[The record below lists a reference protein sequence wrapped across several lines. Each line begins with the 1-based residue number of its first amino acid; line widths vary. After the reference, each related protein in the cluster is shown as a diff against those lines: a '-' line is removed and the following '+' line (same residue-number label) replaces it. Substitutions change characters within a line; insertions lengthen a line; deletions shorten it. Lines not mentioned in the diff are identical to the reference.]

1 MKILQLTKKF
11 PFPLKD
17 GESIAVTNL
26 SKSLVVH
33 GCEITLLSMNTSK
46 HFVDVDALP
55 DSYNH
60 YESIHTVY
68 LDNRVTVTGA
78 LYNLFSSASYHV
90 SRFDFKAY
98 REALI
103 QLLKDNSF
111 DIIQLETLYLAP
123 YIETIKKYSDAKVV
137 MRSHNVE
144 FEIWNRV
151 VESTSIIPKKW
162 YVQYL
167 TQKLKKFEI
176 ERLSHYDALVTVTQR
191 DLDAYENLGY
201 RKGGIASPIGI
212 NINRY
217 TPEISNSSHPSLSF
231 IGSLDWM
238 PNLDGLDWFLKYVY
252 PEIVRNYPNIKFH
265 VAGRNTPQSI
275 RDMQSDHVLIH
286 GEVDHAIDFINDH
299 PIMVVPLL
307 SGSGMRVKI
316 LEGMA
321 LGKVVISTAIG
332 AEGIPAIHQES
343 ILIAN
348 SAAEF
353 LDCIKWLMDHPDRI
367 NRIGEHARIYISE
380 NFDQERNA
388 KKLVDFYN
396 ELLGGDLRSDW

>member
-26 SKSLVVH
+26 SKSLVTH

-90 SRFDFKAY
+90 SRFDFRAY

-103 QLLKDNSF
+103 QLLNDNSF

-162 YVQYL
+162 YLQYL

-201 RKGGIASPIGI
+201 KKGGMASPIGI

-217 TPEISNSSHPSLSF
+217 TPQISNSSYPSLSF

-238 PNLDGLDWFLKYVY
+238 PNLDGLDWFLKFVY
-252 PEIVRNYPNIKFH
+252 PEIVRNYPNTKFH

-286 GEVDHAIDFINDH
+286 GEVDDAIDFINDH
-299 PIMVVPLL
+299 PIMIVPLL

-396 ELLGGDLRSDW
+396 ELLEA